1 MIFRKNILLSMLA
14 MVVALT
20 TGLQG
25 LQAQTKL
32 HEMALERWT
41 KMREVERYQ
50 MNIAEKYYQDK
61 KYDIAMSE
69 YEKYLSLYEASDAA
83 SFAQLKWGFC
93 LNQLRKQN
101 TAIKEGFQSVI
112 DYWPESADAAKA
124 SFLIGKTY
132 VAIGRVPDA
141 KKAYQNTIIDYPKD
155 AVSVYSLAGLAEIA
169 IREKDEASLVKIWK
183 QMTFDIPRTPL
194 IRSTCATAAN

>member
-61 KYDIAMSE
+61 KYDQKI
-69 YEKYLSLYEASDAA
+69 
-83 SFAQLKWGFC
+83 
-93 LNQLRKQN
+93 
-101 TAIKEGFQSVI
+101 I
-112 DYWPESADAAKA
+112 
-124 SFLIGKTY
+124 
-132 VAIGRVPDA
+132 
-141 KKAYQNTIIDYPKD
+141 YQGSKRRFYKN
-155 AVSVYSLAGLAEIA
+155 
-169 IREKDEASLVKIWK
+169 
-183 QMTFDIPRTPL
+183 
-194 IRSTCATAAN
+194 